1 MDQWLDWPA
10 FGFLA
15 LLTLLDGLRQVPAGA
30 LVLRKTLGG
39 SWRVVSPGVGYRIVS
54 WWPPVTTTLILA
66 PAQDRSSGQAAR
78 RSNRQEE
85 SLRGV
90 RRRAAVLQLLGLL
103 SLLALVVVVPV
114 AMRWWGGL
122 GFLSSLFA
130 VLVLSW
136 LVTGLSF
143 YFSNSLELTTRQR
156 IMFAL
161 PRLNPFASPAAGE
174 ALLERALNGGDPL
187 AVAKLLMEEEE
198 FAAWVRPQAYD
209 VAEGIDTDQGRE
221 LVRVVGRNELITLI
235 SSRPV
240 GIPANTPWCPRCGSE
255 FAPTSTECPA
265 CEIPLKS

>member
-39 SWRVVSPGVGYRIVS
+39 SWHVVSPGVGYRIVS
-54 WWPPVTTTLILA
+54 WWPPFTTTLILA
-66 PAQDRSSGQAAR
+66 PAQDRSSSQAAG
-78 RSNRQEE
+78 RSKRQEE
-85 SLRGV
+85 SLSAV
-90 RRRAAVLQLLGLL
+90 RRRAGVLQLLGLL
-103 SLLALVVVVPV
+103 SFLALVVVIPV

-143 YFSNSLELTTRQR
+143 YFSNSLDLSTRQR

-187 AVAKLLMEEEE
+187 AVARLLMEEEE
-198 FAAWVRPQAYD
+198 FSAWVRPLAYD
-209 VAEGIDTDQGRE
+209 VAEGTDTDQGRE
-221 LVRVVGRNELITLI
+221 LVRVIGRNELKALI
-235 SSRPV
+235 SSRPAS
-240 GIPANTPWCPRCGSE
+240 IPANTPWCPRCGSE
-255 FAPTSTECPA
+255 FAPASTECPA
-265 CEIPLKS
+265 CEVPLKS